1 MSLLYLNQE
10 YNPYLV
16 VGLCFLVVEY
26 PLQGNRCFQALKQTT
41 FQIYYQDLQSIKKGC
56 SNNAVFR

>member
-16 VGLCFLVVEY
+16 VGLCSLAVEY
-26 PLQGNRCFQALKQTT
+26 PLQDNRCFQALRQTT
-41 FQIYYQDLQSIKKGC
+41 FQIYYQDLLSIKEQC
-56 SNNAVFR
+56 SNNAVCR